1 MPILE
6 VFFDYSCP
14 YCKRGHEYL
23 LELLPSFENITV
35 EWHPCEAHPR
45 PERYGLH
52 SDLCI
57 QAMFYL
63 RDTRGDLL
71 QWHHRMY
78 RACLSDHANV
88 ESIEAICQYA
98 DGLADTAALETALRN
113 AVYAQEL
120 AKANAY
126 AYRQSGVWAVP
137 SYRMAG
143 RALDAVENVGV
154 SKAQL
159 REFLQGAVGA

>member
-1 MPILE
+1 MPRLE

-14 YCKRGHEYL
+14 YCQRGHESL

-45 PERYGLH
+45 PERYGKH

-57 QAMFYL
+57 QAMFFV
-63 RDTRGDLL
+63 RDTQGDML

-78 RACLSDHANV
+78 RACLSDHADV
-88 ESIEAICQYA
+88 ESVEVICKYA
-98 DGLADTAALETALRN
+98 DGLADTAALRAALRN
-113 AVYAQEL
+113 GVYKDEL

-126 AYRQSGVWAVP
+126 AYEQSGVWAVP
-137 SYRMAG
+137 SYRMDG
-143 RALDAVENVGV
+143 RALDAVEDVGV
-154 SKAQL
+154 SKERL
-159 REFLQGAVGA
+159 REFLQHVIAG